1 MLSGLSDSGEGV
13 LHRRIPIRHEKSGK
27 FLLNHDKGYQGM
39 RRKRLPMPQIHARKC
54 ARLAYLRCISPRTG
68 KKGLPELRD
77 PWPEH
82 NIYDREPRF
91 AIMKYEV
98 KYKPAYSLLVV
109 SLNPGESIAAGAGSM
124 TYIQPTL
131 EVRTRKR
138 EKGFWGSLGLTLI
151 GGQSFFVNDF
161 TAENGSGEAAFS
173 SAPLGDIDILEITP
187 ARGYIIQKTAY
198 VASEDDVDL
207 DIQWQGFTKGL
218 FGQGL
223 FMIKVT
229 GSGLIFINTFGAIDR
244 HTLAAG
250 ESLIVDNHHLV
261 AFSDTCQ
268 YTVTKFGG
276 LKETILGGEGLV
288 TEISGPGD
296 IYIQTKNIREL
307 ADWIWTIIEPRIQS
321 KAR

>member
-1 MLSGLSDSGEGV
+1 
-13 LHRRIPIRHEKSGK
+13 
-27 FLLNHDKGYQGM
+27 
-39 RRKRLPMPQIHARKC
+39 
-54 ARLAYLRCISPRTG
+54 
-68 KKGLPELRD
+68 
-77 PWPEH
+77 
-82 NIYDREPRF
+82 
-91 AIMKYEV
+91 MKYEV

-109 SLNPGESIAAGAGSM
+109 SLNAGESIAAEAGSM
-124 TYIQPTL
+124 TYMQPAL
-131 EVRTRKR
+131 VVRTRKR
-138 EKGFWGSLGLTLI
+138 EKGFWGSLGMTII

-161 TAENGSGEAAFS
+161 TAEGGAGEAAFS
-173 SAPLGDIDILEITP
+173 SAPLGDIDTLDVTP
-187 ARGYIIQKTAY
+187 SCGYIIQKSSY
-198 VASEDDVDL
+198 VASEDNVNL

-229 GSGLIFINTFGAIDR
+229 GNGLLFINTFGAIDR
-244 HTLAAG
+244 HTLASG

-261 AFSDTCQ
+261 AFSDTCR

-296 IYIQTKNIREL
+296 SYIQTKNIREL